1 MLRGKPHLEQDK
13 ALNGP
18 FAANGLRVC
27 RIDKWL
33 PPCSHGTE
41 SGLLVVLLVLLL
53 KEKMKRFKNLL
64 SSIIQKTFTRHAVQ
78 ASSQSINQQN
88 FFHRMW
94 NQLAWIL
101 PFVAFIGGYFFLQF
115 FIADTV
121 VQVPALLGKNLL
133 QATQI
138 CSEYKLNLRIIAEK
152 EEIDVQPGT
161 IVKQKPLP
169 GKSIK
174 PHQSIFIVITKLPAP
189 VVAPDFIK
197 KNKDQIEKLCQEK
210 GIKNKV
216 YSIETAYPQGE
227 CFGQIPLAGQALES
241 KKMSSY
247 ISAGMTQ
254 HYLFPDFIHLPLSE
268 VIDFLKKYNIVCDVY
283 YKDQKI
289 TAPFKSNFIVMNQ
302 KPLSGTFVQLN
313 NKLYVQIEVSV

>member
-64 SSIIQKTFTRHAVQ
+64 ST
-78 ASSQSINQQN
+78 
-88 FFHRMW
+88 FFHRMCS
-94 NQLAWIL
+94 QIAWML
-101 PFVAFIGGYFFLQF
+101 PFVAFVAGYFFLQF
-115 FIADTV
+115 FIADTAI
-121 VQVPALLGKNLL
+121 QVPALLGKDLL

-138 CSEYKLNLRIIAEK
+138 CSQYKLNLRIIAEK
-152 EEIDVQPGT
+152 EEIDLQPGT

-197 KNKDQIEKLCQEK
+197 KNKDQIEKICQEK
-210 GIKNKV
+210 SIKNKI
-216 YSIETAYPQGE
+216 YCIETAYPQGE
-227 CFGQIPLAGQALES
+227 CFGQIPSAGQALES

-254 HYLFPDFIHLPLSE
+254 QYLFPDFTHLPLSE

-289 TAPFKSNFIVMNQ
+289 TAPFKSNLIVMNQ
-302 KPLSGTFVQLN
+302 KPLSGTFVQPN
-313 NKLYVQIEVSV
+313 NKLYVQLEVSI